1 MGFLFLLFGLVG
13 WAYLYS
19 RMRRAE
25 DRLNQ
30 NQYERNRDS
39 ELIAELTRRVWA
51 IQKSQAAP
59 AQAPRPAP
67 PQFIPRPPKRRL
79 Q

>member
-39 ELIAELTRRVWA
+39 EVIAELTRRVWA
-51 IQKSQAAP
+51 LEQLAGS
-59 AQAPRPAP
+59 PRPHHSCH
-67 PQFIPRPPKRRL
+67 RLRR
-79 Q
+79 